1 MTPDGMRTVVAL
13 ALVSSVLGGSPAA
26 AAGDPER
33 GRGVFTD
40 KRCAQCH
47 QARGP
52 GGVGP
57 PLEALR
63 HPQGAF
69 ELAGRLWNHAPAMFT
84 VLTQEGIPWPE
95 LTETEMADLMA
106 YLRAD
111 PARDPRPDVSRGQ
124 STVVRKGCLKCHR
137 LRNEGGRI
145 GPELAERRPAYESAV
160 AWASAMWRHTP
171 RMAAQA
177 LEVGVAYPRFADAE
191 MRDLVGFL
199 QGVSRSR

>member
-1 MTPDGMRTVVAL
+1 MTRDGIRTAVAL
-13 ALVSSVLGGSPAA
+13 GLAISVLGVSPAA

-33 GRGVFTD
+33 GRGVFAD

-47 QARGP
+47 QARGHA
-52 GGVGP
+52 GVGP

-84 VLTQEGIPWPE
+84 VLTQEGIAWPDVSE
-95 LTETEMADLMA
+95 AEMADLMA

-111 PARDPRPDVSRGQ
+111 PARDPGPDVYRGQ
-124 STVVRKGCLKCHR
+124 LTVVRKGCLKCHQ

-145 GPELAERRPAYESAV
+145 GPELAERRPAYKSAV

-171 RMAAQA
+171 RMAAKA
-177 LEVGVAYPRFADAE
+177 LEAEIAYPRFTGAE

-199 QGVSRSR
+199 QSVSRSR